1 MARRRAGRDAQPVAV
16 LLGDVDRFKSVND
29 TYGHQAGDVVL
40 REAAR
45 RMCAEVRPYD
55 AVGRY
60 GGEEFL
66 MVLPGCDGE
75 SALVQA
81 ERVREALCAMPFK
94 ACGHTLPVSCSIGV
108 AFRSLP
114 VPADAHTL

>member
-1 MARRRAGRDAQPVAV
+1 MR
-16 LLGDVDRFKSVND
+16 
-29 TYGHQAGDVVL
+29 
-40 REAAR
+40 
-45 RMCAEVRPYD
+45 AEVRPYD

-94 ACGHTLPVSCSIGV
+94 ACGHTLPVSSSI

>member
-1 MARRRAGRDAQPVAV
+1 MWCFARPPRGCA
-16 LLGDVDRFKSVND
+16 
-29 TYGHQAGDVVL
+29 L
-40 REAAR
+40 RYAR
-45 RMCAEVRPYD
+45 TM
-55 AVGRY
+55 RY

-66 MVLPGCDGE
+66 MVLPGCHGE